1 MRVWDAPIRLFHWAI
16 VVLVAFSYV
25 SAKKGWMDLH
35 FLSGYAI
42 LTLLLFRL
50 VWGFVGSD
58 TARFASFLG
67 SPLAGVRHLAQFARR
82 EPDIQIG
89 HNAAGGWMVL
99 VMLLL
104 LAVQAGSGLFAT
116 DDVVS
121 VGPLGQFVSNDVSEK
136 LTSIHAFNFNLILGA
151 IALHVLAIAAYAA
164 IKRHNLLRP
173 MITGKKR
180 LPAAT
185 RAPRMAR
192 NWLAVVVL
200 LCAAGVVALVARI

>member
-1 MRVWDAPIRLFHWAI
+1 MRVWDAPIRLFHWAM
-16 VVLVAFSYV
+16 VLLVAFSYV

-50 VWGFVGSD
+50 VWGFVGSQ

-67 SPLAGVRHLAQFARR
+67 NPLDGLRHLARFTRR

-104 LAVQAGSGLFAT
+104 LAVQAGTGLFAT

-121 VGPLGQFVSNDVSEK
+121 VGPLGQFVSTEVSEK
-136 LTSIHAFNFNLILGA
+136 LTSVHSFNFNLILGA
-151 IALHVLAIAAYAA
+151 IVLHVLAILAYAV
-164 IKRHNLLRP
+164 IKRHDLVRP

-185 RAPRMAR
+185 RAPRIAR
-192 NWLAVVVL
+192 NWLALVVL
-200 LCAAGVVALVARI
+200 LCAGGVVALVARL

>member
-1 MRVWDAPIRLFHWAI
+1 MRVWDVPIRLFHWVI
-16 VVLVAFSYV
+16 VLLVAFSYV

-67 SPLAGVRHLAQFARR
+67 NPLAGVQHLAQFARR

-99 VMLLL
+99 IMLLL
-104 LAVQAGSGLFAT
+104 LAVQAGTGLFAT

-121 VGPLGQFVSNDVSEK
+121 QGPLQQFVSGDVSEK
-136 LTSIHAFNFNLILGA
+136 LTWVHSFNFNLILGA
-151 IALHVLAIAAYAA
+151 IILHVLAITAYAV
-164 IKRHNLLRP
+164 IKRQNLVRP

-192 NWLAVVVL
+192 NWLALVVF
-200 LCAAGVVALVARI
+200 LCAAGVVALVVRI

>member
-1 MRVWDAPIRLFHWAI
+1 MRVWDAPIRLFHWVI
-16 VVLVAFSYV
+16 VLLVAFSYV

-58 TARFASFLG
+58 TARFSSFLG
-67 SPLAGVRHLAQFARR
+67 NPLAGLRHLAQFTRR

-99 VMLLL
+99 IMLLL
-104 LAVQAGSGLFAT
+104 LAVQAGTGLFAT

-121 VGPLGQFVSNDVSEK
+121 VGPLQQFVSTDVSEK
-136 LTSIHAFNFNLILGA
+136 VTSVHAFNFNLILGA
-151 IALHVLAIAAYAA
+151 IILHVLAITAYAVV
-164 IKRHNLLRP
+164 KRQNLVRP

-185 RAPRMAR
+185 RAPRIAR
-192 NWLAVVVL
+192 NWLALVVF
-200 LCAAGVVALVARI
+200 LCAAGVVALVVRI